1 MLVSAIGKG
10 IRMTILPRLFD
21 RTMEVV
27 AAILLVALLVTVTL
41 GIVTRAVG
49 EPLIWT
55 DEVSRFL
62 MLWVAVVGWILAS
75 RRRAH
80 IRIRFFHDML
90 PVRAWRAAEALM
102 QLAMILFGALTTWYS
117 IHLAQAN
124 YDLEATTVPLSMG
137 LLYAPMVLAGL
148 VTLLQGLR
156 EFIDNLRNRRVS
168 PYAPVAA
175 ALQEPAE

>member
-1 MLVSAIGKG
+1 MASWSRV
-10 IRMTILPRLFD
+10 FD
-21 RTMEVV
+21 RVMEVI

-41 GIVTRAVG
+41 GIVTRALG

-62 MLWVAVVGWILAS
+62 MLWVAVTGWILAS

-90 PVRAWRAAEALM
+90 PARGWRSTEALM
-102 QLAMILFGALTTWYS
+102 QLAMAVFGGLITWYS
-117 IHLAQAN
+117 IHLVQSN

-137 LLYAPMVLAGL
+137 LLYAPMVLAGI
-148 VTLLQGLR
+148 VTLLQGLT
-156 EFIDNLRNRRVS
+156 ELAGNLRNWRTS
-168 PYAPVAA
+168 PYEPVAA
-175 ALQEPAE
+175 TPQEPAE

>member
-1 MLVSAIGKG
+1 
-10 IRMTILPRLFD
+10 MTIWPRLFN

-27 AAILLVALLVTVTL
+27 AALLLVALLVTVTL
-41 GIVTRAVG
+41 GIVTRALG

-62 MLWVAVVGWILAS
+62 MLWVAVTGWILAS

-90 PVRAWRAAEALM
+90 PARGWRSAEAVM
-102 QLAMILFGALTTWYS
+102 QLAMIVFGALIAWYS
-117 IHLAQAN
+117 VHLVQSN

-137 LLYAPMVLAGL
+137 LLYAPMVLAGV
-148 VTLLQGLR
+148 VTLLQGLA
-156 EFIDNLRNRRVS
+156 EFLGNLRNWRTS
-168 PYAPVAA
+168 PYEPVAA
-175 ALQEPAE
+175 SLQEPAE

>member
-1 MLVSAIGKG
+1 
-10 IRMTILPRLFD
+10 MTIWPRVFD
-21 RTMEVV
+21 RAMEVI

-41 GIVTRAVG
+41 GIVTRAAG

-62 MLWVAVVGWILAS
+62 MLWVAVTGWILAS

-90 PVRAWRAAEALM
+90 PVRGWRAAEAAM
-102 QLAMILFGALTTWYS
+102 QLAMVLFGGLITWYS
-117 IHLAQAN
+117 IHLVQAN
-124 YDLEATTVPLSMG
+124 YDLEATTVPFSMG

-148 VTLLQGLR
+148 VTSIQGLV
-156 EFIDNLRNRRVS
+156 EFVGNVRNWQTA
-168 PYAPVAA
+168 PYPPVAA
-175 ALQEPAE
+175 TLQEPAE

>member
-1 MLVSAIGKG
+1 
-10 IRMTILPRLFD
+10 MTILPRIFD
-21 RTMEVV
+21 RLMEVI

-41 GIVTRAVG
+41 GIVTRAAG

-62 MLWVAVVGWILAS
+62 MLWVAVTGWILAS

-90 PVRAWRAAEALM
+90 PARGWRGAEAVM
-102 QLAMILFGALTTWYS
+102 QLAMILFGGLIIWYS
-117 IHLAQAN
+117 VHLVQAN

-148 VTLLQGLR
+148 VTLLQGIAELVG
-156 EFIDNLRNRRVS
+156 NLRNWRTS
-168 PYAPVAA
+168 PYEPVAA
-175 ALQEPAE
+175 TLQEPAE

>member
-1 MLVSAIGKG
+1 
-10 IRMTILPRLFD
+10 MTLWPRLFD
-21 RTMEVV
+21 RTMELI

-41 GIVTRAVG
+41 GIVTRAIG

-90 PVRAWRAAEALM
+90 PARGWRSAEVVM
-102 QLAMILFGALTTWYS
+102 QFAMIVFGGLTVWYS
-117 IHLAQAN
+117 VHLVQAN

-137 LLYAPMVLAGL
+137 LLYAPMLLAGG
-148 VTLLQGLR
+148 VTVLQGLT
-156 EFIDNLRNRRVS
+156 ELVGNLRNWRNS
-168 PYAPVAA
+168 PYEPVAA
-175 ALQEPAE
+175 SLQEPAQ